1 MLALKFHLQTN
12 INVKLQEL
20 KITNLKQQSFRANA
34 KGVSVVSTFAFQLG
48 KPVAQ
53 IAAIADTDT
62 KPG

>member
-1 MLALKFHLQTN
+1 MPICSFHPQTN

-34 KGVSVVSTFAFQLG
+34 KGVSVVSTFAFHLG
-48 KPVAQ
+48 KAVAQ

-62 KPG
+62 KPD